1 MTFAFLWLS
10 IYTCIRLFALLFIHC
25 YHILRMK
32 QEVLIMTYK
41 TPGFFSSCLYDRSAL
56 SGLLAALH
64 TCQTPIVLRTF
75 ALAGMTHLLRVS
87 LTFQQSSLGLL
98 TWYLSKFLGEEP
110 HRSLRA

>member
-10 IYTCIRLFALLFIHC
+10 IYTCIYLFALLFVHC

-32 QEVLIMTYK
+32 QEVLIMAYK
-41 TPGFFSSCLYDRSAL
+41 TPGFFSSHSAL
-56 SGLLAALH
+56 SGLLTALH
-64 TCQTPIVLRTF
+64 TCQTPIVLRAF
-75 ALAGMTHLLRVS
+75 ALAGMIHLLHVS

-98 TWYLSKFLGEEP
+98 TWYLSKFLGEET